1 MSDLPPTLSALLNGL
16 FDYAGLFPPADLD
29 MPAAVVEYDELL
41 DLPWQWAIA
50 RFITP
55 AASLSRFTAAAGVED
70 LGSWC
75 LSGLLPP
82 ADDPEFAAAVDA
94 VHAFNAPHEEPVI
107 DMAEL
112 KMGGDADRVEHAVE
126 LLGPSIL
133 PVIEVDW
140 QSDPRGGIAAVA
152 GAGAC
157 AKIRTGGIRPELYP
171 PVEAVAEFI
180 VHCAAAGVPFKAT
193 AGLHHPM
200 PNRNEKVGADE
211 HGFLGVFLG
220 AAAAYGLQ
228 ATAEDVAAILQCGDR
243 STITFDDQHAAI
255 AGFKIPLELIAES
268 RQEFAMGF
276 GCCDPREAWS
286 DLFAMSLV

>member
-1 MSDLPPTLSALLNGL
+1 MSDLPPTLTVLLDGL

-29 MPAAVVEYDELL
+29 MPAAVAEYDELL
-41 DLPWQWAIA
+41 DLPLQWAIA

-55 AASLSRFTAAAGVED
+55 AASLSLFTDSAGVED
-70 LGSWC
+70 LDLWC
-75 LSGLLPP
+75 ISALLPP
-82 ADDPEFAAAVDA
+82 ADDPEFAAAVDT
-94 VHAFNAPHEEPVI
+94 VHAFNAAHDEPAI
-107 DMAEL
+107 DVVEL
-112 KMGGDADRVEHAVE
+112 KLGGQEEGVEQAVA

-133 PVIEVDW
+133 PCIEVDW
-140 QSDPRGGIAAVA
+140 QADPRGGIAAVA

-171 PVEAVAEFI
+171 PVEAVAAFI

-200 PNRNEKVGADE
+200 PNRNETVGADE

-228 ATAEDVAAILQCGDR
+228 ASMEDVAAILACGDC
-243 STITFDDQHAAI
+243 STVSFDDKHAAI
-255 AGFKIPLELIAES
+255 AGFKVPLELIVES
-268 RQEFAMGF
+268 RQEFALGF
-276 GCCDPREAWS
+276 GCCDPREAWG
-286 DLFAMSLV
+286 DLSAMSLV